1 MTIPLAFLA
10 VITSPATPATS
21 AYEVAELTWRANREA
36 GLKRPRGWL
45 AVSALSWLKE
55 GKNTF
60 GSDPTSDVVLPSR
73 AAGRVGV
80 LNRIGDAVS
89 LIPGENVAGIRVG
102 KATISAETILNTD
115 QNGSADRV
123 SVGDLT
129 FSVIKRGS
137 RLGVRL
143 WDPQATARRNFTG
156 LNWFPVD
163 PKLRVEATFVPYDP
177 PRRITILNI
186 IGDRESNVS
195 PGYVTFSLGGKFH
208 RLEAQ
213 DGGNGELFLN
223 FIDKTTGKTTYP
235 AGRFLDTPA
244 PKDGKVVIDFNRAY
258 NPPCA
263 FTAYATCPLPPAAN
277 RLSVA
282 ITAGEKKYRDHH

>member
-45 AVSALSWLKE
+45 AVAALSWLRE
-55 GKNTF
+55 GKNTL

-73 AAGRVGV
+73 AAGRVGI
-80 LNRIGDAVS
+80 LNRIDDAVS
-89 LIPGENVAGIRVG
+89 LIPIDNVNGIRVG
-102 KATISAETILNTD
+102 KATISTETILNTD
-115 QNGSADRV
+115 QYGSADRV
-123 SVGDLT
+123 TVGDLT

-195 PGYVTFSLGGKFH
+195 PGYVTFSLGGKSH